1 LSDGFTEFSVAGPQ
15 LWACTTFGHNANDP
29 DGLLNAPSA
38 VQMNGFA
45 NNVNTL
51 NEDWLISPQLN
62 LTAFDFP
69 LLSFFSRTA
78 FNGAPLELKISTN
91 YIGGNPNLATW
102 TTLNGKFPAT
112 GSNKWTLS
120 SNTDLTNFKQNNVHI
135 AWVYHST
142 NADGSRW
149 TLDDIKIDNSLV
161 QPPAPLPTISVNP
174 GGINFGFVAN
184 GNTSTKSFVVTGND
198 LTEDIVLNS
207 ASNFTISTDPNIDF
221 SNNLILDDALVNN
234 IPQTIFVKFAPSQA
248 DVNYNSIVTAT
259 SSGINKQVSV
269 SGNSIGFEKSLE
281 VVNWNLEWFGSPDE
295 NPVNDDVQQANV
307 ETITENIAAD
317 IFAFEEVVNETRL
330 QNVVNHLNAIYGPGT
345 YSSIVS
351 NYGSHTNPFD
361 PDIIFALNTSQ
372 KLAFV
377 YKTAMFSNITTE
389 ALLSSGINTPADVID
404 PDYHSWASG
413 RYPFMM
419 KADVNVN
426 GIIKTIRFVVIHAKA
441 NTGNVIDS
449 YNRRKAGADA
459 LHTYFNTNFPNDNI
473 ILLGDF
479 NDDLDET
486 ITVGIDPK
494 ITSYS
499 SFTNDGANFFSPTL
513 SLSLQ
518 GQKSTTGF
526 NDVIDHQMLSNEMQE
541 LYLPNSVAILTDVE
555 NLVTNYSST
564 TTDHYP
570 VFSRYAFDPL
580 IILPVTLLT
589 FNAAKHDKAV
599 QLDWATTQEINSKHF
614 VVERSADGL
623 SWTVVETVNAAGNSN
638 TQKNYSYTD
647 NKPLNSA
654 NFYRLKLVDADE
666 KFKYSAVRKVIFET
680 NYKVSI
686 SPNPAVTYFN
696 VKIDNMDNA
705 ANVTIK
711 VINANGAVV
720 YRTTTTQPSFKVN
733 TSSFAKGLYTIQVEN
748 SGKVMTERIVVQ

>member
-1 LSDGFTEFSVAGPQ
+1 
-15 LWACTTFGHNANDP
+15 
-29 DGLLNAPSA
+29 
-38 VQMNGFA
+38 
-45 NNVNTL
+45 
-51 NEDWLISPQLN
+51 
-62 LTAFDFP
+62 
-69 LLSFFSRTA
+69 
-78 FNGAPLELKISTN
+78 
-91 YIGGNPNLATW
+91 
-102 TTLNGKFPAT
+102 
-112 GSNKWTLS
+112 
-120 SNTDLTNFKQNNVHI
+120 
-135 AWVYHST
+135 
-142 NADGSRW
+142 
-149 TLDDIKIDNSLV
+149 
-161 QPPAPLPTISVNP
+161 
-174 GGINFGFVAN
+174 
-184 GNTSTKSFVVTGND
+184 
-198 LTEDIVLNS
+198 
-207 ASNFTISTDPNIDF
+207 
-221 SNNLILDDALVNN
+221 
-234 IPQTIFVKFAPSQA
+234 
-248 DVNYNSIVTAT
+248 
-259 SSGINKQVSV
+259 
-269 SGNSIGFEKSLE
+269 
-281 VVNWNLEWFGSPDE
+281 
-295 NPVNDDVQQANV
+295 
-307 ETITENIAAD
+307 
-317 IFAFEEVVNETRL
+317 
-330 QNVVNHLNAIYGPGT
+330 
-345 YSSIVS
+345 
-351 NYGSHTNPFD
+351 
-361 PDIIFALNTSQ
+361 LNTSQ

-389 ALLSSGINTPADVID
+389 ALLSSGIDTPADVID
-404 PDYHSWASG
+404 PDYDSWASG

-441 NTGNVIDS
+441 NTGNVIEA

-555 NLVTNYSST
+555 NLVANYSST

-614 VVERSADGL
+614 VVERSADGI
-623 SWTVVETVNAAGNSN
+623 SWTAIATVNAAGNSN

-647 NKPLNSA
+647 NKPLNGG

-696 VKIDNMDNA
+696 VKIDNMNNA

-720 YRTTTTQPSFKVN
+720 YKTTTTQPSFKVN